1 MPAAVR
7 ILSRPWPLVVVA
19 LAVAGLVS
27 ACRALGFGEGVLLG
41 ATPASGLALGA
52 AVVLR
57 TPGAVAAAVGF
68 AVAGSAWGLTSGAVA
83 TDAIAHGLA
92 AGVAAFAMRTLARRR
107 ETRTRTS
114 DWLIFLVGVC
124 VFTGIVAAGLLV
136 GGAAGAL
143 GAPPARSEAAL
154 RALVFEPFGIL
165 TFGAVLASLGEL
177 PRIRSDPRPALG
189 VLALGAFLLAL
200 LWLILSLP
208 LELVSPSGVTL
219 LLSVP
224 FCLWVAMR
232 HRSLDGAALSFVASH
247 AGLVLL
253 LHDVGSIDRVEYV
266 TAIIYLNLL
275 VATCQLVH
283 AVNLDRLAAL
293 AEVRARKDELEER
306 VAQRTAR
313 LNAMTERALAAD
325 AAKTRFLATVSHEVR
340 TPLNGVLGM
349 ASVILA
355 GRLDPQTRQNVEII
369 RTSGHHMLDV
379 INRILDFSRL
389 DHAPR
394 GDDVSDF
401 DLRAVVEEVLQEARF
416 LPYADGLDL
425 RADLAPG
432 LQPWR
437 KGYRRGLRQ
446 NPHQPRRQRR
456 EVHRDGID
464 HRPDRGPS
472 RGTDQGRGCRHRDRD
487 RPLRPRAHLPAV
499 RAGRGR
505 GRPRRSR
512 RHGPGARHL
521 RGSRAADGRNHRRRE
536 FDRCRVAILVRV
548 APADRDGAAGW
559 QASLDDPL
567 LNAFRLDP
575 GHNPN
580 SFP

>member
-124 VFTGIVAAGLLV
+124 VFTAIVAAGLLV

-446 NPHQPRRQRR
+446 ILTNLVGNAAKFTATGSITVRIVDLPGERIRA
-456 EVHRDGID
+456 EVADTGTGIV
-464 HRPDRGPS
+464 PS
-472 RGTDQGRGCRHRDRD
+472 DLERIF
-487 RPLRPRAHLPAV
+487 LPYEQAE
-499 RAGRGR
+499 AEA
-505 GRPRRSR
+505 
-512 RHGPGARHL
+512 GPGAHGGTGLGLAICAEVVR
-521 RGSRAADGRNHRRRE
+521 RMDGTIGVESSIGAGSLFWFELPLPIVTAPQDGR
-536 FDRCRVAILVRV
+536 
-548 APADRDGAAGW
+548 P
-559 QASLDDPL
+559 PL
-567 LNAFRLDP
+567 TIP
-575 GHNPN
+575 
-580 SFP
+580 S